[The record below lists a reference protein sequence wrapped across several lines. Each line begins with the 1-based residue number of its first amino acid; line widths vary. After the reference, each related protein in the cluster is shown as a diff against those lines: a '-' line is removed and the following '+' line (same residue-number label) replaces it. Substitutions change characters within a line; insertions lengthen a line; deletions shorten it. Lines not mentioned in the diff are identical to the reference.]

1 MNIPFIKIHPG
12 MGKLLLAGFA
22 TATLTGCEAV
32 SSPEAATPQAAPQAA
47 AMAPAKNIDA
57 ASGISRDALV
67 SIMGIENK
75 VVVFFIAARASQAQL
90 AAAPAKLCA
99 ARGLRLA
106 SSEIKD
112 LDHPASMPGVR
123 KLVATCR

>member
-1 MNIPFIKIHPG
+1 
-12 MGKLLLAGFA
+12 
-22 TATLTGCEAV
+22 
-32 SSPEAATPQAAPQAA
+32 
-47 AMAPAKNIDA
+47 MAPAKNIDA